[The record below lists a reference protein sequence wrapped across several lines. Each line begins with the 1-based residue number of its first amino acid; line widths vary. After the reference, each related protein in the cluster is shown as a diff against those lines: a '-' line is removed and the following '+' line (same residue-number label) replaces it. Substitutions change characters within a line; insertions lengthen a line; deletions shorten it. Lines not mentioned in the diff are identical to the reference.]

1 MEENKQMN
9 SGEEEKFVQYFR
21 RIREETKTVLQKKW
35 DAKRYAASAGWLLA
49 QFSMNKNPEYAEE
62 AATYILAATYM
73 VRGDKR

>member
-1 MEENKQMN
+1 MEENKQMS

-21 RIREETKTVLQKKW
+21 RIREETKKNLEKKW

-73 VRGDKR
+73 ARGEKR